1 MTTRKVS
8 YLNDVH
14 YLLLCSCLL
23 VENICSQ
30 VRMGGGGGGGGRVQR
45 GILLIKKKM
54 PFAPGTQ
61 NEISGKFSPQK

>member
-30 VRMGGGGGGGGRVQR
+30 VRMGGGGGGGAEGNPFN
-45 GILLIKKKM
+45 KKKK

-61 NEISGKFSPQK
+61 NENSGKFSPQK